1 MFKAVPGEYIMD
13 SIPDGHDDAQLIEL
27 MRLLVSMSQP
37 GGTQTPPTDTIHSV
51 KEMVDSLYKQ
61 EKRKCQ
67 EITTEIREP
76 GSDTHSSRRATD
88 ISENEAVGGQQLSN
102 EERMERQR
110 VLGRLR
116 QRKHQAKRR
125 EIKHEVDRKLAE
137 LHTLQKLNCGLKKK
151 ARGLVS
157 ILVVSEEGFC
167 LLKETS
173 SSSGDTVA
181 PKKHVQDHM
190 KTVQDWV
197 HNQAKTMNAC
207 MFIIQCKNL
216 FAEPERIMVPRECM
230 DWNIYQNILG
240 NLADAL
246 VDALV
251 QSGIHLDTLLHSFS
265 LDRVSLDKTRG
276 DDAVLEITRRIVIL
290 TMLYLAS
297 PGGSY
302 HRMAE
307 TPVALSYSHG
317 MIAHMCCLKETQ
329 ARRIRNHFNRMA
341 KEHANSFEDMLGV
354 LENLPPAVPNNVAP
368 APFAAQMNINL
379 LNTQTAVVNIEKRI
393 RDASI
398 QYITDTA
405 AELAPMQLAVLLAA
419 GRGFA
424 VVSHV
429 AAALF

>member
-1 MFKAVPGEYIMD
+1 MD
-13 SIPDGHDDAQLIEL
+13 SIPDGHDAAQLIEL

-37 GGTQTPPTDTIHSV
+37 GGTQTPPTDTVHSV

-61 EKRKCQ
+61 EQEKCQ

-102 EERMERQR
+102 NERLERQR

-125 EIKHEVDRKLAE
+125 EIKQEVDRKLAE
-137 LHTLQKLNCGLKKK
+137 LHTLQKLNRGLNKKT
-151 ARGLVS
+151 RGLVS
-157 ILVVSEEGFC
+157 ILVVAEEGFC
-167 LLKETS
+167 LLKDTS
-173 SSSGDTVA
+173 ASSGDTVA

-190 KTVQDWV
+190 ETVQDWV
-197 HNQAKTMNAC
+197 HNQAKKMDAC

-216 FAEPERIMVPRECM
+216 FAESERIMVPRECM

-246 VDALV
+246 VDALF
-251 QSGIHLDTLLHSFS
+251 QSGIHLDTLLHGS
-265 LDRVSLDKTRG
+265 SLDKISLTRG
-276 DDAVLEITRRIVIL
+276 NDAILEITRRIVIL

-297 PGGSY
+297 PGGSF

-329 ARRIRNHFNRMA
+329 ARRIGNHFNRMA
-341 KEHANSFEDMLGV
+341 MEHANSFADMLGV
-354 LENLPPAVPNNVAP
+354 LENLPPAVPNYVAP
-368 APFAAQMNINL
+368 APFAAQMSINL
-379 LNTQTAVVNIEKRI
+379 LNAQTAVVNIEKRI
-393 RDASI
+393 RDTSI

-429 AAALF
+429 AAALS